1 MLKLYLLGMAIVGGF
16 TILAFVVSYL
26 LSRFAFGITWAE
38 IIKVQEE
45 LFKQDGRDL
54 IRKAIIEIVVLY
66 IILWPI
72 GIYMSIM
79 SAVFHKRFK
88 LLERWFGI
96 DNLTQD

>member
-16 TILAFVVSYL
+16 TILAFTVGYL
-26 LSRFAFGITWAE
+26 LSRFAYGITWTE
-38 IIKVQEE
+38 IVKVQEE
-45 LFKQDGRDL
+45 LFEQDGRKL
-54 IRKAIIEIVVLY
+54 IVKGVIEIVVLY
-66 IILWPI
+66 IILWPV

-79 SAVFHKRFK
+79 STVFHKRFK

>member
-16 TILAFVVSYL
+16 TILAFVVGYL
-26 LSRFAFGITWAE
+26 ISRFAFGVTWTE

-45 LFKQDGRDL
+45 LFKQDGKEL
-54 IRKAIIEIVVLY
+54 IIKGVIEVVVLY
-66 IILWPI
+66 IILWPV

-88 LLERWFGI
+88 VLERWFGI
-96 DNLTQD
+96 DNLIQD

>member
-16 TILAFVVSYL
+16 TILAFIVSYL

-45 LFKQDGRDL
+45 LFKQDGRKL
-54 IRKAIIEIVVLY
+54 IMKGVTEIVVLY
-66 IILWPI
+66 IILWPV

-79 SAVFHKRFK
+79 SVVFHKRFK

>member
-54 IRKAIIEIVVLY
+54 IRKGIIEIVVLY
-66 IILWPI
+66 IILWPV

>member
-16 TILAFVVSYL
+16 TLLAFIVGYL
-26 LSRFAFGITWAE
+26 ISRFAFGVTWTE
-38 IIKVQEE
+38 IVKVQEE
-45 LFKQDGRDL
+45 LFKHDGKDL
-54 IRKAIIEIVVLY
+54 IRKVITEIVVFY
-66 IILWPI
+66 IILWPV

>member
-1 MLKLYLLGMAIVGGF
+1 MAIVGGF

>member
-16 TILAFVVSYL
+16 TILAFVVGYL
-26 LSRFAFGITWAE
+26 ISRFAFGITWAE
-38 IIKVQEE
+38 IVKVQEE
-45 LFKQDGRDL
+45 LFEQDGKDL
-54 IRKAIIEIVVLY
+54 IRKGIIEIVVLY
-66 IILWPI
+66 IILWPV